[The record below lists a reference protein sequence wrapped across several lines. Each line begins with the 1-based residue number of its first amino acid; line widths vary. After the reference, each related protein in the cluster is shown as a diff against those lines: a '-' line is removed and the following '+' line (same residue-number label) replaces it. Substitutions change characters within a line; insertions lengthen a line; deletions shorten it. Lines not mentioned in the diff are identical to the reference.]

1 MHSPRPVGVN
11 PDSGGIS
18 EVRSQGSMPEGS
30 NEGVFD
36 GRSRLRMEDPPVSAR
51 EEHNVDDACMCDES
65 SGPAGGSVPVTSREP
80 DGLGS

>member
-1 MHSPRPVGVN
+1 MRKPHPVESSPE
-11 PDSGGIS
+11 SGGRS

-36 GRSRLRMEDPPVSAR
+36 GHDRLRAEDPAVTER
-51 EEHNVDDACMCDES
+51 EGMTTDLANLRDES
-65 SGPAGGSVPVTSREP
+65 SGPAGGSVPPTSREP